1 MVTRE
6 QVKELREVTGAGILD
21 CKRALE
27 EVKGDI
33 TSAVEVLR
41 ERGLAK
47 AEKKAKREVRQGLVE
62 AYIHTGGRIGSM
74 VEVNCETDFVA
85 QTDDFRELAH
95 NLAMQVAAT
104 DPSFVGSD
112 DLPEEVDPSQACL
125 LHQPFIKNPEKTVG
139 DIIIETIAKVGENI
153 RVSRFTRFELA
164 KE

>member
-6 QVKELREVTGAGILD
+6 QVKELREITGAGILD

-41 ERGLAK
+41 KRGLAK

-85 QTDDFRELAH
+85 QTDDFRELVH

-112 DLPEEVDPSQACL
+112 DLPEEVDPRQACL
-125 LHQPFIKNPEKTVG
+125 LHQPFIKDPGKTVG
-139 DIIIETIAKVGENI
+139 DIIIETIVKVGENI
-153 RVSRFTRFELA
+153 RVSRFARFELA